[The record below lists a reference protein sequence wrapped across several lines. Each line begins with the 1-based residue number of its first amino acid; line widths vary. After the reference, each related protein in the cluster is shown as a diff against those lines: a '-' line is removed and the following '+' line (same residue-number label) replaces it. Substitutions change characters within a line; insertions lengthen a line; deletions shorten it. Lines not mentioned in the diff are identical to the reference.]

1 MFKKTILAA
10 LAYLLIG
17 GVISGL
23 SLGFAAKE
31 CGEKI
36 NHVEGYA
43 ELTLLWP
50 AALATGMALSAM
62 GAEVETTCK
71 TTK

>member
-10 LAYLLIG
+10 LVYLLIG

-23 SLGFAAKE
+23 SLGFAAEE

-50 AALATGMALSAM
+50 AAIATGIALSAM

-71 TTK
+71 TAK

>member
-1 MFKKTILAA
+1 MFKKLALYA

-36 NHVEGYA
+36 NHVQGYA

-50 AALATGMALSAM
+50 AAIATGIAMSAM

-71 TTK
+71 TAK